1 MNTDGMLLGAVPE
14 CLVQSEKAPCILYPL
29 IFGVMAIL
37 QKGATPMASF
47 KMVPKEE
54 ITGKVTDGHATNSGL
69 GRAENSEIGDFSHE
83 RVATYTPTD
92 SLVIERWFARLP
104 RSGWLIVAALALV
117 LLLIPAILAYLDG
130 VGIAR
135 LFDDYRALF
144 IYPLLIAYLLVACHL
159 VVQKT
164 ARA

>member
-1 MNTDGMLLGAVPE
+1 
-14 CLVQSEKAPCILYPL
+14 
-29 IFGVMAIL
+29 
-37 QKGATPMASF
+37 
-47 KMVPKEE
+47 MV
-54 ITGKVTDGHATNSGL
+54 
-69 GRAENSEIGDFSHE
+69 
-83 RVATYTPTD
+83 
-92 SLVIERWFARLP
+92 RLFT

-117 LLLIPAILAYLDG
+117 LLLMPAILAYLDG

-164 ARA
+164 RESVAQALRPLVQLDERHSYRW